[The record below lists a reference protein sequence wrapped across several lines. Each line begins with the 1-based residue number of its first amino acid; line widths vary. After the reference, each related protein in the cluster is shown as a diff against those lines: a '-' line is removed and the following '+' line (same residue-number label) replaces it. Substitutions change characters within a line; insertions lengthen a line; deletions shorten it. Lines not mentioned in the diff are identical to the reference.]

1 MALLGL
7 PDELLALI
15 VSDAIPEGF
24 ESLCLACRRL
34 HTLCKPSIRHHNV
47 LRSQFRSFNYCEK
60 IADPSF
66 TIRTSFE
73 LIARI
78 AEEPVVARYIQ
89 HADFMM
95 DLRLPRRL
103 WLMEYGGYSPDT
115 VRDLF
120 ASSRYMSG
128 TDGHDYFTKYKR
140 DLAGNCYCQA
150 AAAFLLTL
158 LPNVKSVVLPKS
170 WTSDKD
176 TEKLLEAIV
185 DHARQPNTSINA
197 SLSLLI
203 TLKTSF
209 TLATWQGFVLN
220 KITPLLALPRIRLF
234 HGPSSVS
241 HFGARKPSSPC
252 QSLPPSVGETME
264 VAHLLSSNLDGPAME
279 HFLRCTPRLKTLV
292 YSHSSKELGPTWDI
306 CALVTAIV
314 KEAGSH
320 LEELSITTHDFTGKI
335 ALRTSTMRDFARLKK
350 LEIPLDLATCVI
362 RSSAQLRTEES
373 VGTDSVAD
381 TDQCHVDLL
390 MCGLVPASVTRLFL
404 RSDEWE
410 RHDDG
415 HDSIGL
421 LEMGDGV
428 PGFKGRPQQHDRT
441 LETMFQG
448 FAKKKDAQLPSL
460 KEIRVSCPSIAGEAY
475 KARCKSLLPEAGKVG
490 VTVYLDG
497 GRYKQV
503 MDFAGTYDI
512 ESL

>member
-15 VSDAIPEGF
+15 VSHAIPEGF

-34 HTLCKPSIRHHNV
+34 HTLCKPLIKQHNV
-47 LRSQFRSFNYCEK
+47 LRSQFRNFNYYEK

-89 HADFMM
+89 HADFKM
-95 DLRLPRRL
+95 DLRLPVGDRL
-103 WLMEYGGYSPDT
+103 WLMEDNGYRPDT

-120 ASSRYMSG
+120 ASSRYLSG
-128 TDGHDYFTKYKR
+128 ADWQDYFTKYER
-140 DLAGNCYCQA
+140 DLADNRYCQA

-158 LPNVKSVVLPKS
+158 LPNVKSVVLPQF

-176 TEKLLEAIV
+176 TEKLLEAII
-185 DHARQPNTSINA
+185 DHARQPNTTSINA
-197 SLSLLI
+197 SLSLLN
-203 TLKTSF
+203 TLKTSISLV
-209 TLATWQGFVLN
+209 TRQGFVLD
-220 KITPLLALPRIRLF
+220 KITPLLALPRIRSF

-241 HFGARKPSSPC
+241 HIGAREPSSPC

-264 VAHLLSSNLDGPAME
+264 IAHLLSSNLDGPAME

-292 YSHSSKELGPTWDI
+292 YSHSSKQLSPPWDI

-314 KEAGSH
+314 KEVGSH

-335 ALRTSTMRDFARLKK
+335 ALGTATMRDFARLQK
-350 LEIPLDLATCVI
+350 LEISLDLATCVI
-362 RSSAQLRTEES
+362 RSAAQLETKES
-373 VGTDSVAD
+373 IGTGSVAD
-381 TDQCHVDLL
+381 ADQSHIDLL

-410 RHDDG
+410 RRDG
-415 HDSIGL
+415 VHDSIGL
-421 LEMGDGV
+421 LEMSDGV
-428 PGFKGRPQQHDRT
+428 PEFKGGPQQHDRT

-448 FAKKKDAQLPSL
+448 FAEKKDAQLPSL
-460 KEIRVSCPSIAGEAY
+460 KEIRVSYPATAGEAY
-475 KARCKSLLPEAGKVG
+475 KARCKSLLPEAEKVG

-497 GRYKQV
+497 GRYPSV
-503 MDFAGTYDI
+503 MDFAGT
-512 ESL
+512 